1 MAAHLVS
8 SLLLIETS
16 FLPETRLLLRGV
28 VKEVFRCSGKRAKW
42 AWSLCFAK
50 SGDQVPSVFRGMC
63 DGLWYMCGTCTC
75 VIGSG
80 MCVVLRHPP
89 TSSHSHVSAV
99 RVMFKLHS
107 SHVRLFDTHAGS
119 RTLRVPLAHLTKRF
133 TVQK

>member
-1 MAAHLVS
+1 MAMAAHLVS

-28 VKEVFRCSGKRAKW
+28 VEEVFRKTGKV
-42 AWSLCFAK
+42 
-50 SGDQVPSVFRGMC
+50 GVVFVFC
-63 DGLWYMCGTCTC
+63 KELVTKYPQFSEVC
-75 VIGSG
+75 VMGSG

-99 RVMFKLHS
+99 QVVFKLHS

-119 RTLRVPLAHLTKRF
+119 RTLRVPLAHSTKRF